1 MDFSSIKDFLKGD
14 LDKVNKLMGS
24 SLSTDIELLDKTN
37 RAILSHN
44 GKQVRPVLTL
54 LVARACSG
62 GFTTDDTIK
71 YAAAVEL
78 LHNATLLHD
87 DVADDSPVRR
97 GAPTVM
103 SILGGRASVLLGD
116 YWLVKGMEN
125 ILASRNSSDKV
136 IRIFAST
143 LTDLAEGELLQLQKA
158 ETGDTLEKDYYRI
171 IYDKTASLFVAAA
184 AAGAISVSA
193 TEEKMSAA
201 RTYAKCLGVAF
212 QIRDDIFDYEE
223 NAEIGKPVGL
233 DLKEKKITLPLLGA
247 LAKAGEE
254 RGREIRRKLCRIDDH
269 PEYGGEIIEFVKSE
283 GGIEY
288 ARKRLYEYV
297 DNARIALR
305 PFGNM
310 QEVEML
316 GEIAEFTAD
325 RKS

>member
-1 MDFSSIKDFLKGD
+1 MDFSSIKDFLKED

-62 GFTTDDTIK
+62 GFVTDDTIK

-171 IYDKTASLFVAAA
+171 IYDKTASLFVASAA
-184 AAGAISVSA
+184 SGAISVSA

-201 RTYAKCLGVAF
+201 RTYAKGLGVAF

>member
-1 MDFSSIKDFLKGD
+1 MDFSSIKDFLKED
-14 LDKVNKLMGS
+14 LDKVNKLMAT

-62 GFTTDDTIK
+62 GFVTDDTIK

-171 IYDKTASLFVAAA
+171 IYDKTASLFVASA

-254 RGREIRRKLCRIDDH
+254 CGREIRRKLCRIDDH

>member
-1 MDFSSIKDFLKGD
+1 MDFSSIKDFLKED

-62 GFTTDDTIK
+62 GFVTDDTIK

-171 IYDKTASLFVAAA
+171 IYDKTASLFVASA

-305 PFGNM
+305 PFGNL

-316 GEIAEFTAD
+316 CEIAEFTAD

>member
-1 MDFSSIKDFLKGD
+1 M
-14 LDKVNKLMGS
+14 
-24 SLSTDIELLDKTN
+24 
-37 RAILSHN
+37 
-44 GKQVRPVLTL
+44 
-54 LVARACSG
+54 
-62 GFTTDDTIK
+62 
-71 YAAAVEL
+71 
-78 LHNATLLHD
+78 
-87 DVADDSPVRR
+87 
-97 GAPTVM
+97 
-103 SILGGRASVLLGD
+103 
-116 YWLVKGMEN
+116 
-125 ILASRNSSDKV
+125 
-136 IRIFAST
+136 
-143 LTDLAEGELLQLQKA
+143 TDLAEGELLQLQKA
-158 ETGDTLEKDYYRI
+158 ATGDPLEKDYYRI
-171 IYDKTASLFVAAA
+171 IYDKTASLFVASA

-247 LAKAGEE
+247 LANAGEE

>member
-1 MDFSSIKDFLKGD
+1 MDFSSIKDFLKED

-62 GFTTDDTIK
+62 GFVTDDTIK

-97 GAPTVM
+97 GVPTVM

-171 IYDKTASLFVAAA
+171 IYDKTASLFVASA

-305 PFGNM
+305 PFGNL

-316 GEIAEFTAD
+316 CEIAEFTAD

>member
-1 MDFSSIKDFLKGD
+1 MDFSSIKDFLKED
-14 LDKVNKLMGS
+14 LDKVNKLMAT

-97 GAPTVM
+97 GVPTVM

-171 IYDKTASLFVAAA
+171 IYDKTASLFVASA

-201 RTYAKCLGVAF
+201 RTYAKCLGIAF

-247 LAKAGEE
+247 LTKAGEE

-269 PEYGGEIIEFVKSE
+269 PEYGAEIIEFVRSE

-305 PFGNM
+305 PFGNL
-310 QEVEML
+310 QEVDML
-316 GEIAEFTAD
+316 CEIAEFTAD

>member
-1 MDFSSIKDFLKGD
+1 MDFSSIKDFLKED
-14 LDKVNKLMGS
+14 LDKVNKLMAM

-97 GAPTVM
+97 GVPTVM

-171 IYDKTASLFVAAA
+171 IYDKTASLFVASAA
-184 AAGAISVSA
+184 SGAISVSA

-201 RTYAKCLGVAF
+201 RTYAKCLGIAF

-305 PFGNM
+305 PFGNL

-316 GEIAEFTAD
+316 CEIAEFTAD

>member
-1 MDFSSIKDFLKGD
+1 MDFSSIKGFLKED

-62 GFTTDDTIK
+62 GFVADDTIK

-171 IYDKTASLFVAAA
+171 IYDKTASLFVASA

-223 NAEIGKPVGL
+223 NVEIGKPVGL

-247 LAKAGEE
+247 LAKVGEE

>member
-1 MDFSSIKDFLKGD
+1 MDFSSIKDFLKED
-14 LDKVNKLMGS
+14 LDKVNKLMET

-97 GAPTVM
+97 GVPTVM

-171 IYDKTASLFVAAA
+171 IYDKTASLFVASAA
-184 AAGAISVSA
+184 SGAISVSA

-223 NAEIGKPVGL
+223 NVEIGKPVGL

-305 PFGNM
+305 PFGNL

>member
-1 MDFSSIKDFLKGD
+1 MDFSSIKDFLKED
-14 LDKVNKLMGS
+14 LDKVNKLMES

-97 GAPTVM
+97 GVPTVM

-136 IRIFAST
+136 MRIFAST

-171 IYDKTASLFVAAA
+171 IYDKTASLFVASAA
-184 AAGAISVSA
+184 SGAISVSA

>member
-1 MDFSSIKDFLKGD
+1 MDFSSIKDFLKED

-62 GFTTDDTIK
+62 GFVTDDTIK

-136 IRIFAST
+136 RRIFAST

-171 IYDKTASLFVAAA
+171 IYDKTASLFVASA

-283 GGIEY
+283 GGIGY

>member
-1 MDFSSIKDFLKGD
+1 MDFSSIKDFLKED
-14 LDKVNKLMGS
+14 LDKVNKLMAT

-97 GAPTVM
+97 GVPTVM

-171 IYDKTASLFVAAA
+171 IYDKTASLFVASA

-247 LAKAGEE
+247 LAKAGDE

-305 PFGNM
+305 PFGNL

-316 GEIAEFTAD
+316 CEIAEFTAD

>member
-1 MDFSSIKDFLKGD
+1 MDFSSIKDFLKED

-171 IYDKTASLFVAAA
+171 IYDKTASLFVASA

-269 PEYGGEIIEFVKSE
+269 PEYGGEIIEFVKSG

>member
-1 MDFSSIKDFLKGD
+1 MDFSSIKNFLKED
-14 LDKVNKLMGS
+14 LDKVNKLMAT

-97 GAPTVM
+97 GVPTVM

-125 ILASRNSSDKV
+125 ILASRNSSDRV

-158 ETGDTLEKDYYRI
+158 EAGDTLEKDYYRI
-171 IYDKTASLFVAAA
+171 IYDKTASLFVASAA
-184 AAGAISVSA
+184 SGAISVSA

>member
-1 MDFSSIKDFLKGD
+1 MDFSSIKDFLKED
-14 LDKVNKLMGS
+14 LDKVNKLMES

-97 GAPTVM
+97 GVPTVM

-171 IYDKTASLFVAAA
+171 IYDKTASLFVASA

-254 RGREIRRKLCRIDDH
+254 HGREIRRKLCRIDDH

-305 PFGNM
+305 PLGNL

-316 GEIAEFTAD
+316 CEIAEFTAD

>member
-1 MDFSSIKDFLKGD
+1 MDFSSIKDFLKED
-14 LDKVNKLMGS
+14 LDKVNKLMAT

-62 GFTTDDTIK
+62 GFVTDDTIK

-97 GAPTVM
+97 GVPTVM

-171 IYDKTASLFVAAA
+171 IYDKTASLFVASA

-223 NAEIGKPVGL
+223 DVEIGKPVGL

-305 PFGNM
+305 PFGNL

-316 GEIAEFTAD
+316 CEIAEFTAD

>member
-1 MDFSSIKDFLKGD
+1 MDFSSIKDFLKED
-14 LDKVNKLMGS
+14 LDKVNKLMES

-97 GAPTVM
+97 GVPTVM

-171 IYDKTASLFVAAA
+171 IYDKTASLFVASA

-233 DLKEKKITLPLLGA
+233 DLKERKITLPLLGA

-316 GEIAEFTAD
+316 CEIAEFTAD

>member
-1 MDFSSIKDFLKGD
+1 MDFSSIKDFLKED

-37 RAILSHN
+37 RAILLHN

-97 GAPTVM
+97 GVPTVM

-125 ILASRNSSDKV
+125 ILASRNSSNKV

-158 ETGDTLEKDYYRI
+158 EAGDTLEKDYYRI
-171 IYDKTASLFVAAA
+171 IYDKTASLFVASA

>member
-1 MDFSSIKDFLKGD
+1 MDFSSIKDFLKED

-62 GFTTDDTIK
+62 GFVTDDTIK

-97 GAPTVM
+97 GATTVM

-171 IYDKTASLFVAAA
+171 IYDKTASLFVASA

-254 RGREIRRKLCRIDDH
+254 RGREIRRKLCRIEDH

>member
-1 MDFSSIKDFLKGD
+1 ME
-14 LDKVNKLMGS
+14 S

-97 GAPTVM
+97 GVPTVM

-171 IYDKTASLFVAAA
+171 IYDKTASLFVASA

-305 PFGNM
+305 PFGNL

-316 GEIAEFTAD
+316 CEIAEFTAD

>member
-1 MDFSSIKDFLKGD
+1 MDFSSIKDFLKED
-14 LDKVNKLMGS
+14 LDKVNKLMAT

-97 GAPTVM
+97 GVPTVM

-171 IYDKTASLFVAAA
+171 IYDKTASLFVASAA
-184 AAGAISVSA
+184 SGAISVSA

-247 LAKAGEE
+247 LAKAGED

-269 PEYGGEIIEFVKSE
+269 PEYGAEIIEFVKSE

-305 PFGNM
+305 PFGNL

-316 GEIAEFTAD
+316 CEIAEFTAD

>member
-1 MDFSSIKDFLKGD
+1 MDFSSIKDFLKED

-62 GFTTDDTIK
+62 GFVTDDTIK

-171 IYDKTASLFVAAA
+171 IYDKTASLFVASAA
-184 AAGAISVSA
+184 SGAISVSA

-297 DNARIALR
+297 DNASIALR
-305 PFGNM
+305 PFGNL

-316 GEIAEFTAD
+316 CEIAEFTAD

>member
-1 MDFSSIKDFLKGD
+1 MDFSSIKDFLKED

-62 GFTTDDTIK
+62 GFVTDDTIK

-171 IYDKTASLFVAAA
+171 IYDKTASLFVASA

-269 PEYGGEIIEFVKSE
+269 PEYGGEIIDFVKSE
-283 GGIEY
+283 CGIEY

>member
-1 MDFSSIKDFLKGD
+1 MDFSSIKDFLKED
-14 LDKVNKLMGS
+14 LDKVNKLMES

-97 GAPTVM
+97 GVPTVM

-171 IYDKTASLFVAAA
+171 IYDKTASLFVASAA
-184 AAGAISVSA
+184 SGAISVSA

-201 RTYAKCLGVAF
+201 RTYAKCLGIAF

-247 LAKAGEE
+247 LAKAGDE

-305 PFGNM
+305 PFGNL

-316 GEIAEFTAD
+316 CEIAEFTAD

>member
-1 MDFSSIKDFLKGD
+1 MDFSSIKDFLKED
-14 LDKVNKLMGS
+14 LDKVNKLMAT

-97 GAPTVM
+97 GVPTVM

-158 ETGDTLEKDYYRI
+158 ETGNTLEKDYYRI
-171 IYDKTASLFVAAA
+171 IYDKTASLFVASA

-305 PFGNM
+305 PFGNL

-316 GEIAEFTAD
+316 CEIAEFTAD

>member
-1 MDFSSIKDFLKGD
+1 MDFSSIKDFLKED

-62 GFTTDDTIK
+62 GFVTEDTIK

-158 ETGDTLEKDYYRI
+158 ETGDTREKDYYRI
-171 IYDKTASLFVAAA
+171 IYDKTASLFVASA

-233 DLKEKKITLPLLGA
+233 DLKEKKITMPLLGA

>member
-1 MDFSSIKDFLKGD
+1 MDFSSIKDFLKED

-171 IYDKTASLFVAAA
+171 IYDKTASLFVASA

-193 TEEKMSAA
+193 TEENMSAA
-201 RTYAKCLGVAF
+201 RAYAKCLGVAF

>member
-1 MDFSSIKDFLKGD
+1 MDFSSIKDFLKED
-14 LDKVNKLMGS
+14 LDKVNKLMES

-97 GAPTVM
+97 GVPTVM

-143 LTDLAEGELLQLQKA
+143 LTDLAEGELLQLQKS

-171 IYDKTASLFVAAA
+171 IYDKTASLFVASA

-305 PFGNM
+305 PFGNL

-316 GEIAEFTAD
+316 CEIAEFTAD

>member
-1 MDFSSIKDFLKGD
+1 MDFSSIKDFLKED
-14 LDKVNKLMGS
+14 LDKVNKLMES

-97 GAPTVM
+97 GVPTVM

-171 IYDKTASLFVAAA
+171 IYDKTASLFVASA

-254 RGREIRRKLCRIDDH
+254 RGREVRRKLCRIDDH

-305 PFGNM
+305 PFGNL

-316 GEIAEFTAD
+316 CEIAEFTAD

>member
-1 MDFSSIKDFLKGD
+1 MDFSSIKDFLKED
-14 LDKVNKLMGS
+14 LDKVNKLMAT

-97 GAPTVM
+97 GVPTVM

-171 IYDKTASLFVAAA
+171 IYDKTASLFVASA

-247 LAKAGEE
+247 LAKAGED

-316 GEIAEFTAD
+316 CEIAEFTAD

>member
-1 MDFSSIKDFLKGD
+1 MDFSSIKDFLKED

-62 GFTTDDTIK
+62 GFVTDDTIK

-125 ILASRNSSDKV
+125 ILASRNSSGNV

-171 IYDKTASLFVAAA
+171 IYDKTASLFVASA

>member
-1 MDFSSIKDFLKGD
+1 MDFSSIKDFLKED
-14 LDKVNKLMGS
+14 LDKVNKLMET

-97 GAPTVM
+97 GVPTVM

-171 IYDKTASLFVAAA
+171 IYDKTASLFVASA

-269 PEYGGEIIEFVKSE
+269 PEYGGEIIEFVKSQ

-305 PFGNM
+305 PFGNL

-316 GEIAEFTAD
+316 CEIAEFTAD

>member
-1 MDFSSIKDFLKGD
+1 MDFSSIKDFLKED
-14 LDKVNKLMGS
+14 LDKVNKLMAT

-97 GAPTVM
+97 GVPTVM

-171 IYDKTASLFVAAA
+171 IYDKTASLFVASAA
-184 AAGAISVSA
+184 SGAISVSA

-316 GEIAEFTAD
+316 CEIAEFTAD

>member
-1 MDFSSIKDFLKGD
+1 MDFSSIKDFLKED
-14 LDKVNKLMGS
+14 LDKVNKLMAT

-54 LVARACSG
+54 LVARACFG
-62 GFTTDDTIK
+62 GFVTDDTIK

-143 LTDLAEGELLQLQKA
+143 LTDL
-158 ETGDTLEKDYYRI
+158 T
-171 IYDKTASLFVAAA
+171 
-184 AAGAISVSA
+184 
-193 TEEKMSAA
+193 
-201 RTYAKCLGVAF
+201 
-212 QIRDDIFDYEE
+212 
-223 NAEIGKPVGL
+223 
-233 DLKEKKITLPLLGA
+233 
-247 LAKAGEE
+247 
-254 RGREIRRKLCRIDDH
+254 
-269 PEYGGEIIEFVKSE
+269 E
-283 GGIEY
+283 GGIASTAEGRDRRY
-288 ARKRLYEYV
+288 ARKGLLQ
-297 DNARIALR
+297 NNLR
-305 PFGNM
+305 QDGIIVRGFRCCRSDI
-310 QEVEML
+310 
-316 GEIAEFTAD
+316 GE
-325 RKS
+325 RY

>member
-1 MDFSSIKDFLKGD
+1 MDFSSIKDFLKED
-14 LDKVNKLMGS
+14 LDKVNKLMAT

-97 GAPTVM
+97 GVPTVM

-143 LTDLAEGELLQLQKA
+143 LTDLADGELLQLQKA

-171 IYDKTASLFVAAA
+171 IYDKTASLFVASAA
-184 AAGAISVSA
+184 SGAISVSA

-305 PFGNM
+305 PFGNL

-316 GEIAEFTAD
+316 CEIAEFTAD